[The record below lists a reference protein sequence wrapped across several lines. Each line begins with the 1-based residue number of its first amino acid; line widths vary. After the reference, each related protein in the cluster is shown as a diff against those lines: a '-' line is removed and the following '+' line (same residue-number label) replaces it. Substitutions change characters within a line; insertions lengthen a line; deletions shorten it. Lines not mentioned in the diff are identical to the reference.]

1 MKTIAGNFALEFSR
15 RLRSLLSANNIN
27 GVKLAEICSVNKTTA
42 YDWINGNGFPKN
54 DKLEI
59 IANYFN
65 VTINYLIGK
74 DEELSFIKCQ
84 LPEEIETIEDAKVF
98 LKSLNLYNF
107 ADIDLTNKSDDL
119 ILTIARGI
127 FYLVASAKY
136 IK

>member
-27 GVKLAEICSVNKTTA
+27 GVKLAEICNVNKTTA

-65 VTINYLIGK
+65 VTINYLLGK
-74 DEELSFIKCQ
+74 DEEVSSIQ
-84 LPEEIETIEDAKVF
+84 YHLPNSIDSVEEAKSL

-107 ADIDLTNKSDDL
+107 SDISLTSKNDKE
-119 ILTIARGI
+119 ILEFARALYYMLKMNI
-127 FYLVASAKY
+127 
-136 IK
+136 